1 MAAGLDVRDD
11 TATGARPGARP
22 AHLAHRL
29 ADALRGRRLLLVLDN
44 CERLIE
50 PVAELVDLLLRAA
63 PGLRVLTTG
72 QESLAIPGEALY
84 ALPPLELPV
93 AGADPAQAGSGQL
106 FVARAAAAPGFVL
119 DEAGAP
125 SVAVICRRLDGLPL
139 ALELAAARVRAL
151 GVPGVADRLDDRFRL
166 LTVSGRDGPPAG
178 RRCARRSTGAGS
190 SSPSSSG

>member
-63 PGLRVLTTG
+63 PACG
-72 QESLAIPGEALY
+72 
-84 ALPPLELPV
+84 
-93 AGADPAQAGSGQL
+93 
-106 FVARAAAAPGFVL
+106 
-119 DEAGAP
+119 
-125 SVAVICRRLDGLPL
+125 C
-139 ALELAAARVRAL
+139 
-151 GVPGVADRLDDRFRL
+151 
-166 LTVSGRDGPPAG
+166 
-178 RRCARRSTGAGS
+178 
-190 SSPSSSG
+190 